1 MAITRWGVLDYLIID
16 MPPGIGDATLD
27 MIRLLPGISFLL
39 VTTPSRVA
47 YETVS
52 KLLKLL
58 SRLDVPILGVVEN
71 MTMRPSSYIKEQVE
85 KEDAIYLG
93 AIEHDHTLEDTIGD
107 IGKLT
112 STRFYS
118 MVSKLASILD

>member
-1 MAITRWGVLDYLIID
+1 
-16 MPPGIGDATLD
+16 
-27 MIRLLPGISFLL
+27 MIRLLPSVSFLV

-58 SRLDVPILGVVEN
+58 KRLDVPVLGIVEN
-71 MTMRPSSYIKEQVE
+71 MTMRPSSYIMEQVE
-85 KEDAIYLG
+85 REGEVYLG
-93 AIEHDHTLEDTIGD
+93 GIEHDHEIEDAIGD
-107 IGKLT
+107 IGKLS

-118 MVSKLASILD
+118 TVSTIASILE